1 MLKKLANIQVSH
13 PWRVISVVIILTVI
27 FIGFAEHIEITMR
40 WSDLLPTGDKRT
52 EQFNKVIDDFT
63 SATSLI
69 VVAQGEE
76 AQIKEF
82 ADVLAPRILELVETS
97 KNEKNRKKI
106 EKIRQS
112 IGKLKE
118 KKNGDSKIA
127 KLETDIK
134 ELQDIKKPWSS
145 SYQEERSGQHQRY
158 VYGSKHRRS
167 SL

>member
-1 MLKKLANIQVSH
+1 MRDKMLKKLANIQTSH
-13 PWRVISVVIILTVI
+13 PWRVLVVVIILTVI

-82 ADVLAPRILELVETS
+82 ADVLAPRILELVETN

-112 IGKLKE
+112 IEKLK
-118 KKNGDSKIA
+118 KKKIGA
-127 KLETDIK
+127 TKSRPKVIKITDKKDFETAGAI
-134 ELQDIKKPWSS
+134 IGAG
-145 SYQEERSGQHQRY
+145 R
-158 VYGSKHRRS
+158 
-167 SL
+167 